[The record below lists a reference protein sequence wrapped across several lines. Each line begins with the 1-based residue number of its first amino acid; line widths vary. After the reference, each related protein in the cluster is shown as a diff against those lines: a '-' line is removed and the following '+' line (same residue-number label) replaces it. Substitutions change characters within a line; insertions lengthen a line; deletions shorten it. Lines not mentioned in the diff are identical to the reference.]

1 MHLQGWDVPHQE
13 KQPLVSALPPIDPS
27 AHQTATKKT
36 TIKDASMRF
45 FIFLNLFLSF
55 FLFKFLFKF
64 FFFGGGGLKQIK
76 EKGNK

>member
-13 KQPLVSALPPIDPS
+13 KQPLVSALPPLDPS

-36 TIKDASMRF
+36 TIKDASLRF
-45 FIFLNLFLSF
+45 FILFYLGR
-55 FLFKFLFKF
+55 
-64 FFFGGGGLKQIK
+64 GGVVKQTK